1 MKGSFYISLFIVTA
15 SILLR
20 VPEAYAQAA
29 RIPLRANE
37 LALQSEPLS
46 IRYEDGGFS
55 WQTLESG
62 ALRVH
67 WYQGDAAFGQAALEA
82 AQAGLA
88 SIGRLLPPDL
98 SQPVEIFLYADV
110 TDLRGAV
117 EA

>member
-1 MKGSFYISLFIVTA
+1 M
-15 SILLR
+15 
-20 VPEAYAQAA
+20 
-29 RIPLRANE
+29 
-37 LALQSEPLS
+37 
-46 IRYEDGGFS
+46 
-55 WQTLESG
+55 
-62 ALRVH
+62 H